1 MNNVNLSKSLSAAS
15 ADIMKSESSSGP
27 LKASHSFHVP
37 KTEPIGGIPKP
48 AFGSKLSA

>member
-1 MNNVNLSKSLSAAS
+1 
-15 ADIMKSESSSGP
+15 MKGESSSGP

-37 KTEPIGGIPKP
+37 KTESMGGIPKP